1 MGFWKTAMTFANC
14 PICGKGCNGPRLAV
28 EKHGK
33 NAYFLHFACAQ
44 AFKSMYG
51 ESTDYPETE
60 QQIKDMMNPS
70 KEFRKKCNVCGRVY
84 CFSGSDIRN
93 NIALQKQARNAA
105 GNALLQSLGG
115 TTIAAST
122 ELNRSDNLSAQV
134 KDFNKCPYC
143 NSSDIMDLTEDQFK
157 EEQKK
162 LQAQS
167 APAISAA
174 DELKRFKDLLDS
186 GIITQDEF
194 DAKKKQLLGL

>member
-14 PICGKGCNGPRLAV
+14 PICGKGCNAARIPV
-28 EKHGK
+28 QK
-33 NAYFLHFACAQ
+33 NGNTYFLHFACAQ
-44 AFKSMYG
+44 QFKAIYG
-51 ESTDYPETE
+51 ESTDYPATE
-60 QQIKDMMNPS
+60 QEIKDMMNPNT
-70 KEFRKKCNVCGRVY
+70 EFRKKCNVCGKVY

-93 NIALQKQARNAA
+93 NIALQKQARSAA

-122 ELNRSDNLSAQV
+122 ELNRSDNLSAQIR
-134 KDFNKCPYC
+134 DFNKCPYC
-143 NSSDIMDLTEDQFK
+143 NSSNIVDLTEEQFK

-162 LQAQS
+162 LQSYS

-174 DELKRFKDLLDS
+174 DELKKFKELLDS
-186 GIITQDEF
+186 GVITQEEF